1 MISIRSI
8 FHSKIIWAIVLLLIF
23 YIVFLFSDKYA
34 RTLQLKEDIK
44 KLESELE
51 ELKLKNDSLLEEV
64 EYLSE
69 RIESL
74 KSDKSVEKIAREELG
89 LTKPDEILIK
99 GIEK

>member
-8 FHSKIIWAIVLLLIF
+8 FHSKIVWVIILLLIL
-23 YIVFLFSDKYA
+23 YLVFIFSDKYA

-44 KLESELE
+44 GLESEIK
-51 ELKLKNDSLLEEV
+51 ELKMKNNNLLEEV
-64 EYLSE
+64 
-69 RIESL
+69 ESL

>member
-1 MISIRSI
+1 MTIRSI
-8 FHSKIIWAIVLLLIF
+8 FHSKIIWAIILLLIF

-44 KLESELE
+44 ILESEIE
-51 ELKLKNDSLLEEV
+51 ELKMKNKNLSEEV
-64 EYLSE
+64 
-69 RIESL
+69 ESL
-74 KSDKSVEKIAREELG
+74 KSDEYVEKIAREELG

>member
-8 FHSKIIWAIVLLLIF
+8 FHSKIVLAIILLLIL

-34 RTLQLKEDIK
+34 RALQLKEDIK
-44 KLESELE
+44 RFESEIE
-51 ELKLKNDSLLEEV
+51 ELKMRNNNLSEEV
-64 EYLSE
+64 
-69 RIESL
+69 ESL

>member
-8 FHSKIIWAIVLLLIF
+8 FHSKIVWAVILLLIL

-44 KLESELE
+44 RLESELE
-51 ELKLKNDSLLEEV
+51 ELKLKNNSLLEEV
-64 EYLSE
+64 E
-69 RIESL
+69 SL
-74 KSDKSVEKIAREELG
+74 QSDKSVEKIAREELG

>member
-8 FHSKIIWAIVLLLIF
+8 FHSKIVWAIILLLIL

-44 KLESELE
+44 RLESELE
-51 ELKLKNDSLLEEV
+51 ELKLKNSS
-64 EYLSE
+64 LSE
-69 RIESL
+69 EMEAL

>member
-8 FHSKIIWAIVLLLIF
+8 FHSKIVLAVILLLIF

-44 KLESELE
+44 RLESELE
-51 ELKLKNDSLLEEV
+51 ELKLKNNSLLEEV
-64 EYLSE
+64 E
-69 RIESL
+69 SL
-74 KSDKSVEKIAREELG
+74 QSDKSIEKIAREELG

>member
-8 FHSKIIWAIVLLLIF
+8 FHSKILLAIILLLIL

-44 KLESELE
+44 RFESEIE
-51 ELKLKNDSLLEEV
+51 ELKMKNNNLSEEV
-64 EYLSE
+64 
-69 RIESL
+69 ESL

>member
-8 FHSKIIWAIVLLLIF
+8 FHSKIIWALILVLIF

-34 RTLQLKEDIK
+34 KTLQLKEDIK
-44 KLESELE
+44 RLESNIK
-51 ELKLKNDSLLEEV
+51 ELKLKNKNLSEEV
-64 EYLSE
+64 E
-69 RIESL
+69 SL
-74 KSDKSVEKIAREELG
+74 KTDKYIEKVAREELG

>member
-8 FHSKIIWAIVLLLIF
+8 FHSKIVWAIILLLIL

-44 KLESELE
+44 RLESELE
-51 ELKLKNDSLLEEV
+51 ELKLKNNNLSEEV
-64 EYLSE
+64 
-69 RIESL
+69 ESL

>member
-8 FHSKIIWAIVLLLIF
+8 FHSKIVLAIILLLIL

-44 KLESELE
+44 RLESEIE
-51 ELKLKNDSLLEEV
+51 ELKMKNNNLSEEV
-64 EYLSE
+64 
-69 RIESL
+69 ESL

-89 LTKPDEILIK
+89 LTKPDEILMK

>member
-8 FHSKIIWAIVLLLIF
+8 FHSKIVWVIILLLIL

-44 KLESELE
+44 RLESEIE
-51 ELKLKNDSLLEEV
+51 ELKMKNNNLSEEV
-64 EYLSE
+64 E
-69 RIESL
+69 SL
-74 KSDKSVEKIAREELG
+74 NSDKSVEKIAREELG

-99 GIEK
+99 GVEK

>member
-1 MISIRSI
+1 MILIRSI
-8 FHSKIIWAIVLLLIF
+8 FHSKIVWVIILLLIL

-44 KLESELE
+44 RLESEIE
-51 ELKLKNDSLLEEV
+51 ELKMKNNNLSEEV
-64 EYLSE
+64 
-69 RIESL
+69 ESL

>member
-8 FHSKIIWAIVLLLIF
+8 FHSKIVWAIILLLIL

-44 KLESELE
+44 ILESEIE
-51 ELKLKNDSLLEEV
+51 ELKMKNNNLSEEV
-64 EYLSE
+64 
-69 RIESL
+69 ESL

>member
-8 FHSKIIWAIVLLLIF
+8 FHSKIVWVIILLLIF
-23 YIVFLFSDKYA
+23 YVVFLFSDKYA
-34 RTLQLKEDIK
+34 RTLQLKENIK
-44 KLESELE
+44 RLEFELE
-51 ELKLKNDSLLEEV
+51 ELKLKNNSLSEEV
-64 EYLSE
+64 
-69 RIESL
+69 ESL

>member
-8 FHSKIIWAIVLLLIF
+8 FHSKIVWVIILLLIL

-44 KLESELE
+44 RLESEIE
-51 ELKLKNDSLLEEV
+51 ELKIKSNDLSEEV
-64 EYLSE
+64 
-69 RIESL
+69 ESL

>member
-8 FHSKIIWAIVLLLIF
+8 FHSKIVWVIILLLIL

-44 KLESELE
+44 RLESEIE
-51 ELKLKNDSLLEEV
+51 ELKLKNNN
-64 EYLSE
+64 LSE

>member
-1 MISIRSI
+1 MTIRSI
-8 FHSKIIWAIVLLLIF
+8 FHSKIIWAIILILIF

-44 KLESELE
+44 ILESEIE
-51 ELKLKNDSLLEEV
+51 ELKTKNNNLSEEV
-64 EYLSE
+64 
-69 RIESL
+69 ESL
-74 KSDKSVEKIAREELG
+74 KSDKYVEKIAREELG

>member
-1 MISIRSI
+1 
-8 FHSKIIWAIVLLLIF
+8 L

-44 KLESELE
+44 RLESELE
-51 ELKLKNDSLLEEV
+51 ELKLKNNSLLEEV
-64 EYLSE
+64 
-69 RIESL
+69 ESL

>member
-8 FHSKIIWAIVLLLIF
+8 LHSKIIWAIILLLIL

-44 KLESELE
+44 RLESEIE
-51 ELKLKNDSLLEEV
+51 ELKLKNNN
-64 EYLSE
+64 LSE

>member
-8 FHSKIIWAIVLLLIF
+8 FHSKIVWVLILLLIL

-44 KLESELE
+44 RLESELE
-51 ELKLKNDSLLEEV
+51 ELKLKNNSLLEEV
-64 EYLSE
+64 
-69 RIESL
+69 ESL
-74 KSDKSVEKIAREELG
+74 KSDKSVEKIALEELG
-89 LTKPDEILIK
+89 LIKPDEILIK

>member
-8 FHSKIIWAIVLLLIF
+8 LHSKIIWVIILLLIL

-34 RTLQLKEDIK
+34 QTLQLKEDIK
-44 KLESELE
+44 RLESEIE
-51 ELKLKNDSLLEEV
+51 ELKLKNNN
-64 EYLSE
+64 LSE

>member
-8 FHSKIIWAIVLLLIF
+8 FHSKIVWVIILLLIL

-44 KLESELE
+44 RLESEIE
-51 ELKLKNDSLLEEV
+51 ELKVKNNNLSEEV
-64 EYLSE
+64 
-69 RIESL
+69 ESL
-74 KSDKSVEKIAREELG
+74 KSDESVEKIAREELG

>member
-8 FHSKIIWAIVLLLIF
+8 FHSKIVWAIILLLIL

-34 RTLQLKEDIK
+34 RTLQLKEDIIR
-44 KLESELE
+44 LESEIE
-51 ELKLKNDSLLEEV
+51 ELKTKNNNLSEEV
-64 EYLSE
+64 
-69 RIESL
+69 ESL

-89 LTKPDEILIK
+89 LTKPNEILIK

>member
-8 FHSKIIWAIVLLLIF
+8 FHSKIIWVIILLLIL

-44 KLESELE
+44 RLESEIE
-51 ELKLKNDSLLEEV
+51 ELKMKNNNLSEKIELLE
-64 EYLSE
+64 
-69 RIESL
+69 
-74 KSDKSVEKIAREELG
+74 SDKSVEKIAREELG

>member
-8 FHSKIIWAIVLLLIF
+8 FHSKIVWVIILLLIL

-34 RTLQLKEDIK
+34 RTLQLKEDIRR
-44 KLESELE
+44 LESELE
-51 ELKLKNDSLLEEV
+51 ELKLKNNSLSEEV
-64 EYLSE
+64 EL
-69 RIESL
+69 L
-74 KSDKSVEKIAREELG
+74 QSDKSVEKIAREELG

>member
-8 FHSKIIWAIVLLLIF
+8 FHSKIIWAIILLLIL

-44 KLESELE
+44 ILESEIE
-51 ELKLKNDSLLEEV
+51 ELKLKNNNLSEEV
-64 EYLSE
+64 
-69 RIESL
+69 ESL

>member
-8 FHSKIIWAIVLLLIF
+8 FHSKIVWAIILLLIL

-34 RTLQLKEDIK
+34 RTLQLREDIK
-44 KLESELE
+44 KLESEIE
-51 ELKLKNDSLLEEV
+51 ELKMKNNNLSEEV
-64 EYLSE
+64 
-69 RIESL
+69 ESL

>member
-8 FHSKIIWAIVLLLIF
+8 FHSKIVWVIILLLIL
-23 YIVFLFSDKYA
+23 YIIFLFSDKYA

-44 KLESELE
+44 RLESEVE
-51 ELKLKNDSLLEEV
+51 ELKMKNNNLLEEV
-64 EYLSE
+64 
-69 RIESL
+69 ESL

>member
-8 FHSKIIWAIVLLLIF
+8 FHSKIVWAIILLLIL

-44 KLESELE
+44 RLESELE
-51 ELKLKNDSLLEEV
+51 ELKLKNNS
-64 EYLSE
+64 LSE
-69 RIESL
+69 KVESL
-74 KSDKSVEKIAREELG
+74 QSDKSVEKIAREELG

>member
-8 FHSKIIWAIVLLLIF
+8 FHSKIVWVIILLLIL

-44 KLESELE
+44 RLESEIE
-51 ELKLKNDSLLEEV
+51 ELKMKNNNLSEEV
-64 EYLSE
+64 
-69 RIESL
+69 ESL
-74 KSDKSVEKIAREELG
+74 KSDKSIEKIAREELG

>member
-8 FHSKIIWAIVLLLIF
+8 FHSKIVWAIILLLIL

-44 KLESELE
+44 RLESEIE
-51 ELKLKNDSLLEEV
+51 ELKMKNNNLSEEV
-64 EYLSE
+64 E
-69 RIESL
+69 SL
-74 KSDKSVEKIAREELG
+74 NSDKSVEKIAREELG

>member
-8 FHSKIIWAIVLLLIF
+8 FHSKIVWAIILLLIL

-44 KLESELE
+44 RLESELE
-51 ELKLKNDSLLEEV
+51 ELKLKNSSLSEEV
-64 EYLSE
+64 EA
-69 RIESL
+69 L

-99 GIEK
+99 AIEK

>member
-1 MISIRSI
+1 MMTIRSI
-8 FHSKIIWAIVLLLIF
+8 FHSKIIWAIILLLIF

-44 KLESELE
+44 ILESEIE
-51 ELKLKNDSLLEEV
+51 ELKTKNNNLSEEV
-64 EYLSE
+64 
-69 RIESL
+69 ESL